1 MNPIVMVVDD
11 DDIVLYLHD
20 LMIKESGLSAN
31 PLSFSNGKVALDYL
45 RNNYRETETHL
56 IFLDINMPVMNGW
69 QFLELIEKE
78 GFIVTV
84 IIVSSSIDPADF
96 EKSKKYPLV
105 KEYVPKP
112 LSIEECV
119 RIKELLVLNNQN

>member
-1 MNPIVMVVDD
+1 MVVDD

-20 LMIKESGLSAN
+20 LMIRESGLSSN

-45 RNNYRETETHL
+45 RLNYREMDSYL
-56 IFLDINMPVMNGW
+56 VLLDLNMPVMNGW

-78 GFIVTV
+78 GFLVTV

-96 EKSKKYPLV
+96 EKSKKYALV
-105 KEYVPKP
+105 KDYVSKP

-119 RIKELLVLNNQN
+119 RIKESMVLNDRN

>member
-20 LMIKESGLSAN
+20 LMIRESGLSSN

-45 RNNYRETETHL
+45 RRNYRETDSYL
-56 IFLDINMPVMNGW
+56 VLLDLNMPVMNGW

-78 GFIVTV
+78 GFVVRV

-96 EKSKKYPLV
+96 EKAKKYALV
-105 KEYVPKP
+105 KDYVPKP
-112 LSIEECV
+112 LSIEQCV
-119 RIKELLVLNNQN
+119 RIKESLVFNDLP